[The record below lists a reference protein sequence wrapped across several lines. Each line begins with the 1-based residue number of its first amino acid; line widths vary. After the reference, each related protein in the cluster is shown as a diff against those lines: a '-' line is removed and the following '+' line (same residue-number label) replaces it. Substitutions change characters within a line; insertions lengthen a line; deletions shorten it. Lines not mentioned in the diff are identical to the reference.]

1 MRVGLIGGC
10 LSYPADF
17 FECALRWASLTL
29 PGSRWWVRYPSL
41 TSGTTCDSHSP
52 LLTLHLS
59 ASSVSAEDSLHCMP
73 ALFMRSC
80 ITVLLPLSMAPLPT
94 NQPRSLYAG

>member
-1 MRVGLIGGC
+1 
-10 LSYPADF
+10 
-17 FECALRWASLTL
+17 
-29 PGSRWWVRYPSL
+29 
-41 TSGTTCDSHSP
+41 
-52 LLTLHLS
+52 
-59 ASSVSAEDSLHCMP
+59 MP